1 MRPGRLTPPADPKI
15 GDVPV
20 EHFCVRV
27 DIERYRDTDPTHDE
41 IVVFDNWAQS
51 NFDTSSV
58 PFNSPSTASARW

>member
-1 MRPGRLTPPADPKI
+1 
-15 GDVPV
+15 
-20 EHFCVRV
+20 VRV